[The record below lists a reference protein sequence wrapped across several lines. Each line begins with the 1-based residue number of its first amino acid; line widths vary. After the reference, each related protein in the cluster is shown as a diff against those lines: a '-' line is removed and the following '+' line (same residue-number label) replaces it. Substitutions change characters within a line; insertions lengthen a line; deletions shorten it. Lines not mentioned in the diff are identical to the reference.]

1 MISQFNG
8 PNIDG
13 NCPRRTCGVWID
25 DTAKAENSQTDRD
38 LPISS
43 LANDWDATD
52 RAEGSELILVL
63 TLNQIAD
70 RATR

>member
-25 DTAKAENSQTDRD
+25 DTAKAENSLTDRG

-43 LANDWDATD
+43 LANEWDATEG
-52 RAEGSELILVL
+52 AEGSELILVL
-63 TLNQIAD
+63 AFKQIAD
-70 RATR
+70 RSH